1 MWNVK
6 MSKLLAVLA
15 LLLTVPFV
23 GAQQKQDYTYQD
35 DQKKVLGPWNVHYIA
50 FSTTF
55 LTPQIARANGI
66 TRSPNNVLVNISVLD
81 KYTKEAQEVELSGT
95 ARNLIGR
102 SSELE
107 FVRVNEG
114 EAIYYLAQMSFDDE
128 EHYRFKINIKQG
140 NSSQLL
146 SFEQKLYKET
156 Q

>member
-1 MWNVK
+1 
-6 MSKLLAVLA
+6 MSKFIAVLV
-15 LLLTVPFV
+15 LLMTVPFA

-35 DQKKVLGPWNVHYIA
+35 DQKKVLGPWHVHYIA

-81 KYTKEAQEVELSGT
+81 KYTKKAQEVELSGN

-102 SSELE
+102 ASELE
-107 FVRVNEG
+107 FVQVNEG
-114 EAIYYLAQMSFDDE
+114 EAIYYLAEMSFDDE

-146 SFEQKLYKET
+146 TFEQKLYKET
-156 Q
+156 E